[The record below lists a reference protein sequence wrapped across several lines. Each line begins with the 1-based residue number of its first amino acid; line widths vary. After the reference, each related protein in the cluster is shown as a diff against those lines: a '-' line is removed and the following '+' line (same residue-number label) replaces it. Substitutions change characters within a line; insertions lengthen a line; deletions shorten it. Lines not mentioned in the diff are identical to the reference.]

1 MTRPISRLLP
11 TLLLFVVAIGQPSGQ
26 SPAPPPGQAAP
37 PAAGPALT
45 RELVRRLELRPVGPA
60 AGGRIVDLA
69 VVESAPATFYAASA
83 GGGLWK
89 TTDDG
94 GAFEPIFDRESVQS
108 IGAVAVFQPNPEI
121 VWAGTGDATGH
132 ERSSWGD
139 GVYKSS
145 DGGRSWDH
153 MGLRD
158 SRHIARIALH
168 PTSPDIVFVAALG
181 HLWGPN
187 RERGLYKSID
197 GGKTWRTVLF
207 VDNDTGVVDVAID
220 PSDAKVMYAAAYQ
233 RRRRAWGF
241 HGGGPGSGLYKSI
254 DGGDT
259 WTKVRTGL
267 PATDKGRIG
276 IAIARSDPRI
286 VYVCIE
292 QGSRYDGVSA
302 YAERKGGVYRS
313 LDRGETWAHMSD
325 WNPHAMAA
333 SQIRVDPTDD
343 QRVYMTGAFSVSV
356 DSGRTF
362 TTPQPDNRVEDRVV
376 WIDPK
381 NAAHLLKADDTGVS
395 SSIDRGATW
404 RPLASLPVSQVSRIS
419 VDMQAPFWIYA
430 GMHGGSWAGPSR
442 TANTADAT
450 VAGWRR
456 TGDGDGFANVID
468 TTDNRTLYTSGAY
481 LGLARLDMQS
491 GTRENIRPGPR
502 KGDVTRRDWDAFL
515 RESDPP
521 VNSTTGVRPA
531 NRDAPVVLS
540 MHNPAVLYA
549 AADDL
554 WRSTDRGQTWG
565 SLRDRTNAAVRS
577 TLRVMTQLPSSST
590 LALDDGA
597 LYYPTITAI
606 AESPLRR
613 ESLWVGTADGNL
625 QLSRDTG
632 RTWLT
637 ITNRLPDAPKTTEIS
652 AIEPS
657 RHAELTVYVA
667 FDGHRNDDNR
677 NYLYRTTDGG
687 TSWTSIEGDL
697 PSDSVVHVI
706 REDARNANVLYLGT
720 ERGAFVTLDRG
731 RHWHP
736 LGANLPRVAVHD
748 LAIQPRDNSLIIAT
762 CGRGLWVLDS
772 LATLQTPLPQATVS
786 AIMAPTGQATNEGR

>member
-11 TLLLFVVAIGQPSGQ
+11 ILLLFVAAIDQPSGQ
-26 SPAPPPGQAAP
+26 SQAPPPTAP
-37 PAAGPALT
+37 APLAGPSLT
-45 RELVRRLELRPVGPA
+45 PELLRRLAFRQVGPPQ

-69 VVESAPATFYAASA
+69 VVESTPSTFYAASA

-89 TTDDG
+89 TTDEG
-94 GAFEPIFDRESVQS
+94 GAFAPIFERESVQS

-121 VWAGTGDATGH
+121 VWAGTGEATGD

-187 RERGLYKSID
+187 RERGLFKSVD
-197 GGKTWRTVLF
+197 GGKTWRNVLF

-254 DGGDT
+254 DGGDS
-259 WTKVRTGL
+259 WTKITSGL
-267 PATDKGRIG
+267 PAGDKGRIG
-276 IAIARSDPRI
+276 IALARTDPRV

-313 LDRGETWAHMSD
+313 ADRGETWTQMSD

-333 SQIRVDPTDD
+333 SQIRVDPSDD
-343 QRVYMTGAFSVSV
+343 QRVYMAGTFSVSV
-356 DSGRTF
+356 DGGRTF
-362 TTPQPDNRVEDRVV
+362 TTPQDDRIEDRVV

-381 NAAHLLKADDTGVS
+381 DSTHLLKADDTGVS
-395 SSIDRGATW
+395 ASTDRGATW
-404 RPLASLPVSQVSRIS
+404 RPLASLPVSQVSRVS
-419 VDMQAPFWIYA
+419 ADMQTPFWIYA
-430 GMHGGSWAGPSR
+430 GMRGGSWAGPSR
-442 TANTADAT
+442 TAEASDAS
-450 VAGWRR
+450 ASSWRR
-456 TGDGDGFANVID
+456 TGEGDGFANVID
-468 TTDNRTLYTSGAY
+468 ATDNRTLYTSTAY
-481 LGLARLDMQS
+481 LGLVRLDLTS
-491 GTRENIRPGPR
+491 GAREEIRPGPR
-502 KGDVTRRDWDAFL
+502 AGDITRRDWNTFL
-515 RESDPP
+515 KDEDPP
-521 VNSTTGVRPA
+521 VNLTSGVRPA
-531 NRDAPVVLS
+531 NRDAPVMLS
-540 MHNPAVLYA
+540 PHNPAVIYA
-549 AADDL
+549 GASEL
-554 WRSTDRGQTWG
+554 WRSTDRGRTWA

-577 TLRVMTQLPSSST
+577 TLRVMTQLPSTST
-590 LALDDGA
+590 LSLDDGA
-597 LYYPTITAI
+597 LYYPTVTAI

-613 ESLWVGTADGNL
+613 GVLWVGTVDGNL
-625 QLSRDTG
+625 QVSRDTG

-637 ITNRLPDAPKTTEIS
+637 ITNRLPEAPKSTEIS

-657 RHAELTVYVA
+657 HHAEQTVYVT
-667 FDGHRNDDNR
+667 FDGHRSDDNR

-687 TSWTSIEGDL
+687 TSWTSVESDL
-697 PSDSVVHVI
+697 PSDSVIHVV
-706 REDARNANVLYLGT
+706 REDPKSPNVLYVGT
-720 ERGAFVTLDRG
+720 ERGAYVSLDQG
-731 RHWHP
+731 RHWHV

-748 LAIQPRDNSLIIAT
+748 LVVQPRDNSLIVAT
-762 CGRGLWVLDS
+762 YGRGLWVLDS
-772 LATLQTPLPQATVS
+772 LAALQTPLPQGTVS
-786 AIMAPTGQATNEGR
+786 AVTAPTGQSR